1 MENTAIQPLQR
12 TETLLVI
19 QGAQHPSRTSAS
31 QERTLESLRDAAF
44 LSPSLA
50 PSQGTFPRTGAHLQF
65 RSCSFAV
72 ADSHGQFA
80 LTALPL
86 DGPAS
91 GRLGLWKVLLL
102 DGAASG
108 SVGAWQV
115 ASHSTV

>member
-1 MENTAIQPLQR
+1 MVSLPLKASECDVTINLPQTSPTFGSESHVGHCR
-12 TETLLVI
+12 RLV
-19 QGAQHPSRTSAS
+19 AVACLH
-31 QERTLESLRDAAF
+31 LV
-44 LSPSLA
+44 LA
-50 PSQGTFPRTGAHLQF
+50 VAGAHLQF

-72 ADSHGQFA
+72 ANSHGQFA

-115 ASHSTV
+115 ASQSTV